1 MQPESK
7 PHSSGLNQLI
17 VVSNRLPMTIKY
29 ENGKFKYTMSS
40 GGLVSALSGLA
51 KEMTFKWIGWTGIEI
66 PKDQQATVIK
76 ELEEFNCVPVFM
88 PDDTAELFYNGFSNS
103 IIWPLFHY
111 APGDLNFD
119 SSMWEA
125 YKHANHLFAE
135 TIRSMSTSSSDMIWV
150 QDYHLMLLPEL
161 LRKHNPQANIG
172 FFLHTPFPSSE
183 VYRILPVRTEILHG
197 LLNCNLIGFHTFDY
211 ARHFLSSCTRILGL
225 QTSPNMV
232 EYKDRRVIV
241 GVFPIGIDPSK
252 FKDGLE
258 QPTIIKRMETLKEKF
273 KGVKIMVG
281 VDRLD
286 YIKGVPQKLHA
297 FDAFLNKYPEFI
309 GKVVLVQVAV
319 PSRTDVEEY
328 IQLRNNVNQLVG
340 EINGKY
346 GTVEFTPVHFLNKSV
361 DFEELTALYASSD
374 VCLVTST
381 RDGMNLVSY
390 EYICCQD
397 NKYGVLVL
405 SEFAGAAQ
413 SMNGAI
419 IVNPW
424 NTEELAQAY
433 HDSLVMPVEQRKQNH
448 DKLYRY
454 VLKYTAA
461 YWGTSF
467 VKDMKRVIEDTSGH
481 AKFSRLTASHCL
493 NELYK
498 NEGKKVILLD
508 YDGTLTT
515 TLKLPDFGQPTQHLV
530 KTLTRLANKK
540 DVFVYILSGRSRHVL
555 DKWFNGTGVG
565 LVAEHGCFYKHPTQ
579 HPTSAM
585 MREIT
590 LNEKQAKPKAV
601 DDKWIRL
608 VDEMDLSYRDTI
620 KPLFEHFLERTPG
633 SYIEEK
639 EINITWHYKNADRI
653 LN

>member
-1 MQPESK
+1 MNFTKLQSN
-7 PHSSGLNQLI
+7 SLNELI
-17 VVSNRLPMTIKY
+17 VVSNRLPVTITKC
-29 ENGKFKYTMSS
+29 ESGRFKYSMSS

-66 PKDQQATVIK
+66 PNDEQATVIK
-76 ELEEFNCVPVFM
+76 ELAELNCIPVFM

-111 APGDLNFD
+111 TPGDLNFD
-119 SSMWEA
+119 QSMWEA
-125 YKHANHLFAE
+125 YKHANYLFAN
-135 TIRSMSTSSSDMIWV
+135 TLRDNISDSTMIWV

-161 LRKHNPQANIG
+161 LRKSNPYCNIG

-225 QTSPNMV
+225 QTSPNGV
-232 EYKDRRVIV
+232 EYKDRRVTV
-241 GVFPIGIDPSK
+241 GVFPIGIDP
-252 FKDGLE
+252 
-258 QPTIIKRMETLKEKF
+258 EKF
-273 KGVKIMVG
+273 KQGLESDSIKQRISHLKSKFENVKLMVG

-297 FDAFLNKYPEFI
+297 FDAFLSKHPEWI

-346 GTVEFTPVHFLNKSV
+346 GTIEFSPIHFLNKSV
-361 DFEELTALYASSD
+361 EFEELTALYAACD

-390 EYICCQD
+390 EYICCQAD
-397 NKYGVLVL
+397 NHGVLVL

-419 IVNPW
+419 IINPW
-424 NTEELAQAY
+424 NTEDVAQAY
-433 HDSLVMPVEQRKQNH
+433 HDALTMSATSKKESH
-448 DKLYRY
+448 GKLYRY
-454 VLKYTAA
+454 VNKYTAA
-461 YWGTSF
+461 YWGQSF
-467 VKDMKRVIEDTSGH
+467 VNELRRVIDETQTHGEL
-481 AKFSRLTASHCL
+481 KLLKQSHVMSL
-493 NELYK
+493 FN
-498 NEGKKVILLD
+498 NIGKKVILLD
-508 YDGTLTT
+508 YDGTLTSNSIKMPEFANPSRLVLA
-515 TLKLPDFGQPTQHLV
+515 TLQRLAQLPD
-530 KTLTRLANKK
+530 
-540 DVFVYILSGRSRHVL
+540 VYVYVLSGRSRYVL
-555 DKWFNGTGVG
+555 DKWFSSTGVG
-565 LVAEHGCFYKHPTQ
+565 LVAEHGCFYKHPEKIRMNLT
-579 HPTSAM
+579 PTGDM
-585 MREIT
+585 IKT
-590 LNEKQAKPKAV
+590 LEKQAKPSLV

-608 VDEMDLSYRDTI
+608 VDDMDLSYRDSI

-639 EINITWHYKNADRI
+639 EVLFANLD
-653 LN
+653 